1 MICTVTLNPS
11 LDYTVELNGLHI
23 GAVNRTF
30 KEKLRPGGKGIN
42 VALMLNRL
50 GQPVRALAF
59 AAGYTGHMLAG
70 QLADAGLPAELLW
83 AREGMTRIN
92 VKIESGAETEINGRG
107 PSLSPADLQQLAS
120 RLAVLGEGDWVVLSG
135 SLPVGLP
142 PDTYARLLAPLAARG
157 VKAVVDAEGRVLT
170 AALEARPFLV
180 KPNRP
185 ELEALAG
192 RPLPTREDVLA
203 AARQL
208 QDRGAVNVLVSLGAQ
223 GALLLTGE
231 GECFCRPAS
240 DGPVRNT
247 VGAGDATVAGF
258 LAGWITTGRWENALA
273 LGMAAGSATAFS
285 PWLPRREEVLALYEA
300 DRI

>member
-11 LDYTVELNGLHI
+11 LDYTVELNDLHI

-92 VKIESGAETEINGRG
+92 VKIEAGAETEINGRG
-107 PSLSPADLQQLAS
+107 PALKPADLVQLAS
-120 RLAVLGEGDWVVLSG
+120 RLAVLGEGDWVVLAG
-135 SLPVGLP
+135 SLPAGLP
-142 PDTYARLLAPLAARG
+142 PNTYARLLAPLAARG
-157 VKAVVDAEGRVLT
+157 VKAVVDAEGQALA

-180 KPNRP
+180 KPNRQ

-192 RPLPTREDVLA
+192 RPLPTRQEVLE

-231 GECFCRPAS
+231 GQSLFRDAPQGAVL
-240 DGPVRNT
+240 GT
-247 VGAGDATVAGF
+247 VGAGDAMVAGF
-258 LAGWITTGRWENALA
+258 LTGWLTTGQWENALA

-285 PWLPRREEVLALYEA
+285 PWLAKREQVWALY
-300 DRI
+300 DTMKM